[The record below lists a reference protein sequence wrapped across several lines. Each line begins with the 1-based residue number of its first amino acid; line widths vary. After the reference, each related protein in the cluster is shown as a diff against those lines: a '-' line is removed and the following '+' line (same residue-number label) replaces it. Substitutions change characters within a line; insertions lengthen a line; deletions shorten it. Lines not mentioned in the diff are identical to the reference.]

1 MNKKDILELK
11 RRFKKED
18 CTFTRL
24 AGCYVNG
31 EKNIILNINETF
43 LNMEEDEFFKYL
55 EIAKKTLSGTI
66 GNNLLELN
74 FPISEEEMGGR
85 QKSLMVLKAS
95 KLKDEDLLENF
106 YQLIIDTYDYTGNFL
121 ILLFHDAYDVLT
133 KTTDNGKLDESEEVY
148 EYIICAICPVT
159 LSKPALGYLEDEN
172 KIGARNRDWVVG
184 PPDIGFVFPAF
195 TDRSTDIHSVMYY
208 TKNAKD
214 PHPEIME
221 EVLGCYSKQTA
232 AEKKETFQAIVG
244 KAIAGDEEK
253 ANEVYIELQEG
264 LNYIMEET
272 DSIKGTNREPIV
284 LTNDTVKEILVETGV
299 PEEITEKIEKSYVE
313 VFGDTPPVV
322 EDLLDEKAL
331 KANEKIK
338 REKELVKKV
347 QILEEQLEK
356 TKEAMALDSEKGQ
369 ASEADKALIEGY
381 DVVLQVKAEKVA
393 QIKSEIIDGKKCL
406 VVPLEENEQAN
417 VISIDK

>member
-356 TKEAMALDSEKGQ
+356 TKEEMALDSEKGQ

-406 VVPLEENEQAN
+406 VVPLEEDEQAN

>member
-232 AEKKETFQAIVG
+232 AEKKETFQSIVG

-393 QIKSEIIDGKKCL
+393 QIKSEII
-406 VVPLEENEQAN
+406 
-417 VISIDK
+417 

>member
-74 FPISEEEMGGR
+74 FPISEDEMGGR

-172 KIGARNRDWVVG
+172 KIG
-184 PPDIGFVFPAF
+184 
-195 TDRSTDIHSVMYY
+195 
-208 TKNAKD
+208 
-214 PHPEIME
+214 
-221 EVLGCYSKQTA
+221 L
-232 AEKKETFQAIVG
+232 
-244 KAIAGDEEK
+244 
-253 ANEVYIELQEG
+253 
-264 LNYIMEET
+264 
-272 DSIKGTNREPIV
+272 
-284 LTNDTVKEILVETGV
+284 
-299 PEEITEKIEKSYVE
+299 
-313 VFGDTPPVV
+313 
-322 EDLLDEKAL
+322 
-331 KANEKIK
+331 
-338 REKELVKKV
+338 
-347 QILEEQLEK
+347 
-356 TKEAMALDSEKGQ
+356 
-369 ASEADKALIEGY
+369 
-381 DVVLQVKAEKVA
+381 
-393 QIKSEIIDGKKCL
+393 
-406 VVPLEENEQAN
+406 
-417 VISIDK
+417 

>member
-1 MNKKDILELK
+1 
-11 RRFKKED
+11 
-18 CTFTRL
+18 
-24 AGCYVNG
+24 
-31 EKNIILNINETF
+31 
-43 LNMEEDEFFKYL
+43 MEEDEFFKYL

-406 VVPLEENEQAN
+406 VVPLEEDEQAN

>member
-232 AEKKETFQAIVG
+232 AEKKETFQSIVG

-406 VVPLEENEQAN
+406 VVPLEEDEQAN

>member
-11 RRFKKED
+11 RRFKKDD
-18 CTFTRL
+18 CSFTRL
-24 AGCYVNG
+24 TGCYVNG
-31 EKNIILNINETF
+31 EKNIVLYLNESF
-43 LNMEEDEFFKYL
+43 LNLEEDELFKYL

-74 FPISEEEMGGR
+74 FPINEEEMGGK
-85 QKSLMVLKAS
+85 QKSLMILKAS
-95 KLKDEDLLENF
+95 KLKDEGLLENF
-106 YQLIIDTYDYTGNFL
+106 YQSIIDSYDYTGNFL

-133 KTTDNGKLDESEEVY
+133 KTSDNGKLDESEEVY
-148 EYIICAICPVT
+148 EYILCAICPVT
-159 LSKPALGYLEDEN
+159 LSKPALGYLEDKH

-184 PPDIGFVFPAF
+184 PPDIGFIFPAF
-195 TDRSTDIHSVMYY
+195 TDRSTDIHSVIYY

-214 PHPEIME
+214 SHPEIME
-221 EVLGCYSKQTA
+221 EVLGCYPKQTA

-356 TKEAMALDSEKGQ
+356 TKEEMALDSEKGQ

-406 VVPLEENEQAN
+406 VVPLEEDEQAN

>member
-406 VVPLEENEQAN
+406 VVPLEEDEQAN

>member
-1 MNKKDILELK
+1 
-11 RRFKKED
+11 
-18 CTFTRL
+18 
-24 AGCYVNG
+24 
-31 EKNIILNINETF
+31 
-43 LNMEEDEFFKYL
+43 
-55 EIAKKTLSGTI
+55 
-66 GNNLLELN
+66 
-74 FPISEEEMGGR
+74 MGGR

-406 VVPLEENEQAN
+406 VVPLEEDEQAN

>member
-1 MNKKDILELK
+1 
-11 RRFKKED
+11 
-18 CTFTRL
+18 
-24 AGCYVNG
+24 
-31 EKNIILNINETF
+31 
-43 LNMEEDEFFKYL
+43 
-55 EIAKKTLSGTI
+55 
-66 GNNLLELN
+66 
-74 FPISEEEMGGR
+74 MGGR

-284 LTNDTVKEILVETGV
+284 LTNDTVKEI
-299 PEEITEKIEKSYVE
+299 
-313 VFGDTPPVV
+313 
-322 EDLLDEKAL
+322 
-331 KANEKIK
+331 
-338 REKELVKKV
+338 
-347 QILEEQLEK
+347 
-356 TKEAMALDSEKGQ
+356 
-369 ASEADKALIEGY
+369 
-381 DVVLQVKAEKVA
+381 
-393 QIKSEIIDGKKCL
+393 
-406 VVPLEENEQAN
+406 
-417 VISIDK
+417 

>member
-195 TDRSTDIHSVMYY
+195 TDSSTDIHSVMYY

-406 VVPLEENEQAN
+406 VVPLEEDEQAN